1 MIMETVTEY
10 QRLFNSPENAEKWIK
25 IFWSISEFPAYF
37 LFAALQEV
45 SGAEFDDDYLEFLKN
60 NNLMMAGLAI
70 IGVNSPS
77 DVEKVIEENSG
88 VTDRLTHIVRLFSP
102 PAKGYLLDI
111 QQQFEKDYPAAF
123 FPYLLA
129 TVANLLVRSKNY
141 LAKWSKEF
149 ARIVEK
155 HPAPKESIM
164 NVLSIAFRGEALVV
178 DNYGASHRNF
188 NACSKLFI
196 DLVDD
201 DTGKAKNLIWMKKY
215 TRILD
220 ALGEE

>member
-88 VTDRLTHIVRLFSP
+88 VTDRLTHIARLFSP
-102 PAKGYLLDI
+102 
-111 QQQFEKDYPAAF
+111 
-123 FPYLLA
+123 
-129 TVANLLVRSKNY
+129 TSK
-141 LAKWSKEF
+141 
-149 ARIVEK
+149 
-155 HPAPKESIM
+155 
-164 NVLSIAFRGEALVV
+164 
-178 DNYGASHRNF
+178 
-188 NACSKLFI
+188 
-196 DLVDD
+196 
-201 DTGKAKNLIWMKKY
+201 
-215 TRILD
+215 
-220 ALGEE
+220 

>member
-10 QRLFNSPENAEKWIK
+10 QGLFNRPENAEKWIK
-25 IFWSISEFPAYF
+25 SFWSISEFPACS
-37 LFAALQEV
+37 LFDALQAV
-45 SGAEFDDDYLEFLKN
+45 SGAEFYDDYLEFLKN

-70 IGVNSPS
+70 IGINSPGA
-77 DVEKVIEENSG
+77 VEKIIEENAS
-88 VTDRLTHIVRLFSP
+88 VADRLTSIAGLFSL
-102 PAKGYLLDI
+102 PAQGYLLEI
-111 QQQFEKDYPAAF
+111 QQKFEKDYPAAF

-129 TVANLLVRSKNY
+129 TVAILLVRSKNY
-141 LAKWSKEF
+141 LAKWSREF